1 MRIRNNKAFT
11 LIEMIIVIV
20 IIGILAAIVVPQFM
34 SIRDTAI
41 NAALESSVN
50 HIYSYMAA
58 LQGLDDFDDEH
69 YFTYK
74 KNQSS
79 GGEEYLSRYLEVE
92 WEQLNG
98 AGDDDNAN
106 LLNTA
111 NPVSNKKGIVNWNN
125 PTSLSAL
132 YQNQAIYITN
142 SSTASYTVD
151 SPKTVNDCYEG
162 AIIIWYDDS
171 YASNIYIYY
180 VDSDGLQSDSYRV
193 IER

>member
-1 MRIRNNKAFT
+1 MRIRNKAFT

-34 SIRDTAI
+34 SIRDTAV

-50 HIYSYMAA
+50 NIYSYMAA

-162 AIIIWYDDS
+162 ATIIWYDDS

-180 VDSDGLQSDSYRV
+180 ADSDGLQSDSYRV